1 MLLACAGICRDALQH
16 QDCRNEKL
24 IPDCNYRIFVI
35 GDYEHNMA
43 TMGENRRIPTR
54 AAGGFVQWAQCGEG
68 LVTAAPT
75 VLWAVGAVLLAQR
88 MIAALFRR
96 FAFRR
101 VPFWEL
107 VLQLDNSVGPE
118 DAESCQLMQL
128 WVVWM
133 LAAGPLAYYLYTR
146 AKPESQPLMIW
157 ITTNPW
163 QRREMGPYG
172 YYLNR
177 PPSAERR
184 PSDSGQRPCALRRAL
199 SDSTVIRDGPRK
211 KRYSKSV

>member
-1 MLLACAGICRDALQH
+1 MQLQMH
-16 QDCRNEKL
+16 VMWNT
-24 IPDCNYRIFVI
+24 IWNYVEIES
-35 GDYEHNMA
+35 YE
-43 TMGENRRIPTR
+43 
-54 AAGGFVQWAQCGEG
+54 FVQWAQCGEG

-107 VLQLDNSVGPE
+107 VLQNLLFLWMVIYSLHFWAVLVKIAKSVVEYTYTNLDNSVGPE